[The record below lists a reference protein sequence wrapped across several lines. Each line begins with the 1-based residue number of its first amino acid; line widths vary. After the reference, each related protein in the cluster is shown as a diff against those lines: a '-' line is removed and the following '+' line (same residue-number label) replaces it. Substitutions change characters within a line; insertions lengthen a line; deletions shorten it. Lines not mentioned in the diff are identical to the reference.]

1 MIDVPSGTV
10 TLRPSTVSVTV
21 FAAVDSGVP

>member
-10 TLRPSTVSVTV
+10 TSKPSTLSVTSV
-21 FAAVDSGVP
+21 SEVEAGVP